1 MKVKRTVIVGLAVV
15 IVVGGLWLRHFLSP
29 GAAVKRKLTST
40 VAAFE
45 SEKILAVMS
54 GISRSYSDEWGLTY
68 ESLGGYLHETMD
80 TYDDLD
86 LDLIITEVEAG
97 ETEAR
102 VGVRFILWGSFEGS
116 RGYVLGSFTDPC
128 TAVLLWHKETPG
140 WRFASTEDLEIPE
153 LAGQLESM
161 RESR

>member
-1 MKVKRTVIVGLAVV
+1 MKAKKTVIVLAVV
-15 IVVGGLWLRHFLSP
+15 IVVGGLWLRHYFSP
-29 GAAVKRKLTST
+29 GAAVKRRLSST

-45 SEKILAVMS
+45 SEKMLAVMS
-54 GISRSYSDEWGLTY
+54 GISRSYSDEWGLSY
-68 ESLGGYLHETMD
+68 ETLGGYLHETMD

-86 LDLIITEVEAG
+86 LDLIITDVEAA

-128 TAVLLWHKETPG
+128 TAVLLWRKETPG

-153 LAGQLESM
+153 LTGQLESM
-161 RESR
+161 REGR

>member
-1 MKVKRTVIVGLAVV
+1 MKAKRTVIVLVVV
-15 IVVGGLWLRHFLSP
+15 IVVGGLWLRHYFSP
-29 GAAVKRKLTST
+29 GAAVKRRLSST

-45 SEKILAVMS
+45 SEKMLAVMS
-54 GISRSYSDEWGLTY
+54 GISRSYSDEWGLSY
-68 ESLGGYLHETMD
+68 ETLGGYLHETMD

-86 LDLIITEVEAG
+86 LDLIITDVEAA

-128 TAVLLWHKETPG
+128 TAVLLWRKETPG

-153 LAGQLESM
+153 LTGQLESM
-161 RESR
+161 REGR